1 MPVSL
6 IILIAIVTVVLLGV
20 VTCIAQPPNRL
31 VERFTKRKAE

>member
-6 IILIAIVTVVLLGV
+6 IVLIAIVTIVLIGV

-31 VERFTKRKAE
+31 VERFTKRKPD